1 MYSCSSIH
9 IPALIGK
16 TRQKHAPRDPLLRH
30 NSIDD
35 EMTFSGLNKKT
46 DIPSKTFMKLTR
58 ISNQD
63 GGQTNGQQ
71 QCQQHEYD
79 RNDDDGML
87 QQSHNLYI
95 VADAIVWKRV
105 KICFKIQGRDNLEL
119 CVIKSVL
126 RFKLVLFCRFILWN

>member
-16 TRQKHAPRDPLLRH
+16 SRQKHAPRDPLLRH

-46 DIPSKTFMKLTR
+46 DIPSKAFRKLTR

-71 QCQQHEYD
+71 QYQQHEYD
-79 RNDDDGML
+79 RNDDDGRL

-95 VADAIVWKRV
+95 VADAIV
-105 KICFKIQGRDNLEL
+105 
-119 CVIKSVL
+119 
-126 RFKLVLFCRFILWN
+126 

>member
-1 MYSCSSIH
+1 MSSWSKIIHLLAYLKTKYMYSCSSIH

-16 TRQKHAPRDPLLRH
+16 SRQKHAPRDPLLRH

-46 DIPSKTFMKLTR
+46 DIPSKAFRKLTR

-71 QCQQHEYD
+71 QYQQHEYD
-79 RNDDDGML
+79 RNDDDGRL

-95 VADAIVWKRV
+95 VADAIV
-105 KICFKIQGRDNLEL
+105 
-119 CVIKSVL
+119 
-126 RFKLVLFCRFILWN
+126 